1 MGAGVSLTL
10 FLLLVPLSSLNRRA
24 LALTYCIL
32 FSPLWLLSS
41 GNLIFS
47 EEESE
52 GEWIWGTQEVWGS

>member
-24 LALTYCIL
+24 FALTYCIL
-32 FSPLWLLSS
+32 FSPLWLLSL

-52 GEWIWGTQEVWGS
+52 GE